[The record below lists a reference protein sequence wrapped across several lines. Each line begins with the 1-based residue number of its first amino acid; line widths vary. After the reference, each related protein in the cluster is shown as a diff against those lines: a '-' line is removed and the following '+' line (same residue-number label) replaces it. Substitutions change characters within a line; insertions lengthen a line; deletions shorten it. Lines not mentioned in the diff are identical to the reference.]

1 MLTRVP
7 TKCPSPH
14 FIKASILQQA
24 SCSWVTSCS
33 PSQCCCNALSQG
45 FLWTLRPIG
54 PWWWVCFL
62 AKACWHSA
70 KLLVAA
76 QASWVVP
83 MIHHLCQGCIN
94 ASVQTCLPGQ
104 ICATPFGKRCF
115 SNLALA
121 AASWCQGKR
130 RHQHQWQPGCL
141 PQHNQELQRSPALTL
156 WESYSHR
163 LSPDQGI
170 CFFIFS
176 FCFSCFS
183 CFISFSDHVKLSFSF
198 FQSPIMWKWSLS
210 FVYRVSLMCS

>member
-14 FIKASILQQA
+14 FIKASILQQ
-24 SCSWVTSCS
+24 
-33 PSQCCCNALSQG
+33 PSQCCCDALSQG
-45 FLWTLRPIG
+45 FLWTLRSIG

-83 MIHHLCQGCIN
+83 MIHHLCQGCSN

-121 AASWCQGKR
+121 AASWWQGKR

-163 LSPDQGI
+163 LSPDRG
-170 CFFIFS
+170 FF
-176 FCFSCFS
+176 
-183 CFISFSDHVKLSFSF
+183 FSF
-198 FQSPIMWKWSLS
+198 FRFVFHVFPVSYHSPIMWNCHFHFFS
-210 FVYRVSLMCS
+210 FQSCESVIIIFYRVSLMCS